1 MRFFFCL
8 FFKASK
14 VKTPQILSE
23 PSGHLVK
30 RHLKLSNPLTPSLHA
45 AGLIENIYCSQRGAL
60 SHTHSLLRTQRK
72 KTQAAKSGETQRK
85 VRKKKSD
92 YMESGFWWV
101 EVSWLQGS
109 IWWIKLIMT
118 LWDALLIFHLY
129 LLNMF
134 KLFPRSNPTF
144 SSVF

>member
-1 MRFFFCL
+1 MESYGACLLGEKRKYKRIPENLLEVTLRPYYRCGFFCL

-85 VRKKKSD
+85 ARKKKSD
-92 YMESGFWWV
+92 YMESGFW
-101 EVSWLQGS
+101 
-109 IWWIKLIMT
+109 
-118 LWDALLIFHLY
+118 
-129 LLNMF
+129 
-134 KLFPRSNPTF
+134 
-144 SSVF
+144 